1 MVCFRTGCQ
10 GGYLN
15 LSGVNLRET
24 CSYSIVKHMSSF
36 VCEFKIQEMYEL
48 TQLSFMYNFA
58 ADS

>member
-1 MVCFRTGCQ
+1 
-10 GGYLN
+10 LN